1 MFFYVM
7 LQVIYWLEVE
17 KNISRLFFFDF
28 GDTVY
33 NSRLMVQGKSSISV
47 CEKNLIIKLRCRFKF
62 ECCHF

>member
-1 MFFYVM
+1 M

-33 NSRLMVQGKSSISV
+33 ITAGLWCRAKVVLVCVQ
-47 CEKNLIIKLRCRFKF
+47 KNLVKKI
-62 ECCHF
+62 EV

>member
-33 NSRLMVQGKSSISV
+33 NSRLMVQGKRSINVSV
-47 CEKNLIIKLRCRFKF
+47 CAKNPN
-62 ECCHF
+62 